1 LQPKG
6 TIGQTQNENTEPRA
20 FLLALLS
27 LSATNA
33 FSQNKDTK
41 TDSSIIY
48 KTGEPAD

>member
-27 LSATNA
+27 LSATNS
-33 FSQNKDTK
+33 FSQNKE
-41 TDSSIIY
+41 TDSSILY
-48 KTGEPAD
+48 KTGEPVD